1 LISKPP
7 GPPPIQRTIPEIIDG
22 SKLPRHAS
30 GPTSTNWWG
39 VIFVEIIILTIFG
52 ALFSSYF
59 YLMSGH
65 LAWPPHG
72 IAEPNLFLPTI
83 KSLFLVAAAL
93 PMWWSVRSIRRG
105 DQWQLKLALAV
116 GFVLGT
122 VFLVLTFIYYRGVNY
137 NWATNAYG
145 SIVWTI
151 VGFFVLILIAGLL
164 KTALVWLAAYR
175 GFFDPLRYSAV
186 ETNALYWYFLA
197 GMWIIAYFM
206 LYWSPRWF

>member
-1 LISKPP
+1 LIAKPP
-7 GPPPIQRTIPEIIDG
+7 GPPPIQRETPQVIDG
-22 SKLPRHAS
+22 LTLPRHAS

-52 ALFSSYF
+52 ALLSSYF
-59 YLMSGH
+59 FLMSGH
-65 LAWPPHG
+65 LEWPPNG
-72 IAEPNLFLPTI
+72 ISVPDLFLPTI
-83 KSLFLVAAAL
+83 KTLFLVAAVL

-105 DQWQLKLALAV
+105 NQLQLKLSLLI
-116 GFVLGT
+116 GFILGSI
-122 VFLVLTFIYYRGVNY
+122 FLVLTVIYYSGVTY

-151 VGFFVLILIAGLL
+151 VGFFLLILIAGLL
-164 KTALVWLAAYR
+164 KSALVAIAAYR
-175 GFFDPLRYSAV
+175 GFFDEKRYIAV

-197 GMWIIAYFM
+197 GIWVVAYVM